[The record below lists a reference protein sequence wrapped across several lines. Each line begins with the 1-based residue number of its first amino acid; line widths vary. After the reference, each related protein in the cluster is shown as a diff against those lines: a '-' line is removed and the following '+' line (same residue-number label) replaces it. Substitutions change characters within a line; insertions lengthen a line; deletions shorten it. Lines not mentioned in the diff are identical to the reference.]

1 MKKTAIAAVIVG
13 ACSLVLALSGCSSS
27 NESAPAA
34 TGPAKVA
41 PPAVLQAGT
50 LKICAPNDGTPPS
63 VYHDETGALVGS
75 EVDLGKALAAQM
87 GLKPQFVESAF
98 AAVIPT
104 LQAKQCDVIMAQ
116 LYIKPEREAVVD
128 FVPYV
133 CTPAPASR
141 CRRNTPPTITGM
153 DDSLCG
159 KKVIVAVGTTAESLS
174 QEQSDKCTAAGKPAI
189 DITRNNHADVS
200 IQQVQNGQVDAY
212 LDTAETLGYYA
223 TKTGAQIQMAGQP
236 FGTIKIGAA
245 TLKGNTALHDAIA
258 AGARATVEAN
268 GTYDKILDKWGQIRP
283 QHPEVIE
290 GKTMHFDWHFFWKS
304 LFTPSGAFPRRAGAD
319 HRDLGGGD
327 GPGHAGRADRR
338 ADATLAASPR

>member
-1 MKKTAIAAVIVG
+1 VASVTEARQIASRLTRGGIVRKTVIAGVI
-13 ACSLVLALSGCSSS
+13 ACTAALALSGCSSS
-27 NESAPAA
+27 ADDAAPAS

-41 PPAVLQAGT
+41 PPTVLQAGS

-75 EVDLGKALAAQM
+75 EVDLGKAIAGKL
-87 GLKPQFVESAF
+87 GLKPDFVQSAF

-116 LYIKPEREAVVD
+116 LYIKPEREQVVD
-128 FVPYV
+128 FVPYLYSGTGIAV
-133 CTPAPASR
+133 SKEKPAD
-141 CRRNTPPTITGM
+141 ITGM

-159 KKVIVAVGTTAESLS
+159 KKVMVAVGTTAESLS
-174 QEQSDKCTAAGKPAI
+174 QDQSNKCTAAGKPSI
-189 DITRNNHADVS
+189 DINRNNHADVS

-245 TLKGNTALHDAIA
+245 TMKGNTELHNAIQQAL
-258 AGARATVEAN
+258 TELEAD
-268 GTYDKILDKWGQIRP
+268 GSYAKVLDQWGQ
-283 QHPEVIE
+283 
-290 GKTMHFDWHFFWKS
+290 S
-304 LFTPSGAFPRRAGAD
+304 
-319 HRDLGGGD
+319 DL
-327 GPGHAGRADRR
+327 
-338 ADATLAASPR
+338 SIQK

>member
-1 MKKTAIAAVIVG
+1 LKKTALAGIAAG
-13 ACSLVLALSGCSSS
+13 AGVVSLAFALSGCSSS
-27 NESAPAA
+27 SDVSAP
-34 TGPAKVA
+34 TSPAKVA
-41 PPAVLQAGT
+41 PPAILEAGT

-116 LYIKPEREAVVD
+116 LYIKPEREQVVD

-133 CTPAPASR
+133 YSGTGISVSKAHPAA
-141 CRRNTPPTITGM
+141 ITGM

-159 KKVIVAVGTTAESLS
+159 KKVMVAVGTTAESLS
-174 QEQSDKCTAAGKPAI
+174 QEQSDKCTAAGKQPI
-189 DITRNNHADVS
+189 DINRNNHADVS

-212 LDTAETLGYYA
+212 LDTAESLGYYA
-223 TKTGAQIQMAGQP
+223 TKTGAQIQLAGQP

-245 TLKGNTALHDAIA
+245 TVKGNTELHNAIQQALND
-258 AGARATVEAN
+258 VEAN
-268 GTYDKILDKWGQIRP
+268 GTYDKILQQWGQ
-283 QHPEVIE
+283 
-290 GKTMHFDWHFFWKS
+290 T
-304 LFTPSGAFPRRAGAD
+304 
-319 HRDLGGGD
+319 DL
-327 GPGHAGRADRR
+327 RIQR
-338 ADATLAASPR
+338 